1 VTIELTGQRLEDR
14 LPGRQGLLL
23 FVFLVLN
30 RDREVRRAELIGALW
45 PEAGRPAASD
55 SALSA
60 LLSKLRGLLGHDM
73 LVGRGEL
80 RLVLPPGAWI
90 DLEAAGTALH
100 SAESAVALGD
110 WRRAWAPARIALHT
124 ASRGFLLEEDAP
136 WIDEQRRELEE
147 IQLLALEC
155 VAQVGLG
162 LGGPELAATVRSGR
176 RLIELAPYRE
186 SGYRLLMEGLERQG
200 NAAEA
205 LRVYERLRSRL
216 RDELGVAP
224 GAEAQALHRRL
235 LEQSSA
241 RP

>member
-1 VTIELTGQRLEDR
+1 VTIELTGQRLEDW

-23 FVFLVLN
+23 FVFLALN
-30 RDREVRRAELIGALW
+30 RHREVTRAELTGALW
-45 PEAGRPAASD
+45 PEAGRPVASD

-60 LLSKLRGLLGHDM
+60 LLSKLRALLGPDM

-90 DLEAAGTALH
+90 DLEAAMTALH

-110 WRRAWAPARIALHT
+110 WRRAWTPARIALHV
-124 ASRGFLLEEDAP
+124 ANRGFLPEEDAP

-147 IQLLALEC
+147 IQLLSLEC
-155 VAQVGLG
+155 VGQVGLG

-176 RLIELAPYRE
+176 RLIDLAPYRE
-186 SGYRLLMEGLERQG
+186 SGYRLLMEGFERQG

-224 GAEAQALHRRL
+224 GAEAQALHQRL
-235 LEQSSA
+235 LEQSSS